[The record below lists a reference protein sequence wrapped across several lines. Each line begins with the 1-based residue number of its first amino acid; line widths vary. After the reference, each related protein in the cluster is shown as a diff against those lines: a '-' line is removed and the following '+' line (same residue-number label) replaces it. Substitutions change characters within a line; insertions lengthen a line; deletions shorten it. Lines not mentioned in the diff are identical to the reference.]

1 MPLQNRSMN
10 WAIAQLPG
18 LSSQDQEQLAG
29 CGIETTQQLL
39 KTTKTLI
46 DRQDL
51 AGKLQIHIQ
60 HVNKWFALAN
70 LARIPSVG
78 CQYCGLLL
86 HAGISNPL
94 QLAQVPPAT
103 LHRQILRLQVSTAQ
117 RPELCPGFNE
127 VVQWIEQARDLTT
140 RR

>member
-1 MPLQNRSMN
+1 MN

-18 LSSQDQEQLAG
+18 LSPQDQEQLAEF
-29 CGIETTQQLL
+29 GIATTQQLL
-39 KTTKTLI
+39 KTTKTP
-46 DRQDL
+46 DERQAL
-51 AGKLQIHIQ
+51 ATQMQIHIH

-86 HAGISNPL
+86 HAGISTPV
-94 QLAQVPPAT
+94 QLSQLSPAM
-103 LHRQILRLQVSTAQ
+103 LHRQILRLKVTTEQ
-117 RPELCPGFNE
+117 RPEECPGFDE
-127 VVQWIEQARDLTT
+127 IVQWIEQARQMCV

>member
-1 MPLQNRSMN
+1 MN

-18 LSSQDQEQLAG
+18 LSSKDQAQLAER
-29 CGIETTQQLL
+29 GIETTQQLL
-39 KTTKTLI
+39 KTTWTED
-46 DRQDL
+46 DRQAL
-51 AGKLQIHIQ
+51 ATQLQIHIY

-86 HAGISNPL
+86 HAGISTPA
-94 QLAQVPPAT
+94 QLAQWSPAM
-103 LHRQILRLQVSTAQ
+103 LHRQVLRLKVTTAQ
-117 RPELCPGFNE
+117 RPEECPGFDQ
-127 VVQWIEQARDLTT
+127 VAQWIEQARQLCI